1 MAYKRKYDLP
11 INIVR
16 IFNTYGERMRGGDGR
31 VIPAF
36 ITQALRDNPLPI
48 FGDGSQTRSFCFI
61 DDMVDAIIRV
71 AKLDHSMPINLGN
84 PGEYTILELAEIVK
98 RLCSSKSEYKYFP
111 LPHSD
116 PKKRKPDITKAKK
129 LLDWEPETDLEQG
142 LKKTIG
148 WFKKQN
154 TDISDT
160 SQIEHYSSIRSQIK
174 EI

>member
-1 MAYKRKYDLP
+1 
-11 INIVR
+11 
-16 IFNTYGERMRGGDGR
+16 GERMRGGDGR

-36 ITQALRDNPLPI
+36 ITQALHNRPLPI

-61 DDMVDAIIRV
+61 DDMVDAITRV
-71 AKLDHSMPINLGN
+71 VKLDYSMPINLGN

-98 RLCSSKSEYKYFP
+98 RLCSSKSRYEYFP

-129 LLDWEPETDLEQG
+129 MLDWKPKIDLEQG
-142 LKKTIG
+142 LKKTID
-148 WFKKQN
+148 WFKKEN
-154 TDISDT
+154 SDISDT
-160 SQIEHYSSIRSQIK
+160 SQIEHYSVIRSQIK